1 MLRVALRVIAY
12 VLAIILVLIGA
23 YVGEHNHEIYMRL
36 PFAVM
41 VVLLL
46 AFAWLDPRKKAR

>member
-36 PFAVM
+36 PFAMM